1 MFLQTRCKID
11 TSGKCTFEKEW
22 ILTILVYVCYIASH
36 ILPNP
41 TPSPNRTIL
50 EILYTPLPPP
60 PIAITKRL
68 QLQNNL
74 RTTQTTLN
82 TKSKISTTA

>member
-22 ILTILVYVCYIASH
+22 ILTILVHVCYIASH
-36 ILPNP
+36 VLPNP

-50 EILYTPLPPP
+50 EILYTPPPP
-60 PIAITKRL
+60 QL
-68 QLQNNL
+68 QLQNGYSYK
-74 RTTQTTLN
+74 T
-82 TKSKISTTA
+82 I

>member
-50 EILYTPLPPP
+50 EILYIT
-60 PIAITKRL
+60 ITKRL

>member
-11 TSGKCTFEKEW
+11 SSGKCTFEKEW

-50 EILYTPLPPP
+50 EILYTPPP
-60 PIAITKRL
+60 PITITKRL

-74 RTTQTTLN
+74 RETQTTLN

>member
-11 TSGKCTFEKEW
+11 SSGKCTFEKEW

-50 EILYTPLPPP
+50 EILYTPPPQ
-60 PIAITKRL
+60 ITITKRL

>member
-36 ILPNP
+36 VLPNP

-50 EILYTPLPPP
+50 EILYTPPP
-60 PIAITKRL
+60 PITITKRL

>member
-36 ILPNP
+36 VLPNP
-41 TPSPNRTIL
+41 TPPPTEL
-50 EILYTPLPPP
+50 FWKFCYPPP
-60 PIAITKRL
+60 PQL
-68 QLQNNL
+68 QLQNGYGYK
-74 RTTQTTLN
+74 T
-82 TKSKISTTA
+82 I

>member
-50 EILYTPLPPP
+50 EILYNPP
-60 PIAITKRL
+60 PITITKRL

>member
-11 TSGKCTFEKEW
+11 SSGKCTFEKEW

-50 EILYTPLPPP
+50 EILYTPPS
-60 PIAITKRL
+60 PITITKRL

>member
-22 ILTILVYVCYIASH
+22 ILTTLVYVCYIASH
-36 ILPNP
+36 NLPNP

-50 EILYTPLPPP
+50 EILYTPPPQ
-60 PIAITKRL
+60 L
-68 QLQNNL
+68 QLQNGYSYK
-74 RTTQTTLN
+74 T
-82 TKSKISTTA
+82 I

>member
-50 EILYTPLPPP
+50 EILYTPPPNYNYKTVTV
-60 PIAITKRL
+60 TK
-68 QLQNNL
+68 QFKNDTNNL
-74 RTTQTTLN
+74 
-82 TKSKISTTA
+82 KHKK